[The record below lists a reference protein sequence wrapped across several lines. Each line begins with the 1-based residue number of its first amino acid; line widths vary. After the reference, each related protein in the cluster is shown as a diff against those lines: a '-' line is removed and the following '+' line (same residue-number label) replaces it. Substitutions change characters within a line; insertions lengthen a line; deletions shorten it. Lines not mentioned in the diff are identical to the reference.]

1 MLTSLVSPFPSLPQL
16 GVFMNVWAKT
26 IIRLLVALMIWMP
39 YQIATAGMIGSDQ
52 VTATS
57 PQADRT
63 TVLNFLSRSD
73 VAGQLQTLGLDPSTA
88 KDRVAAMNDQEVQSL
103 AGQINAM
110 PAAGTST
117 GAAVL
122 LVIIIAAAVWW
133 FWQR

>member
-1 MLTSLVSPFPSLPQL
+1 
-16 GVFMNVWAKT
+16 MNVWAKT
-26 IIRLLVALMIWMP
+26 ICRLLVALMIWMP

-73 VAGQLQTLGLDPSTA
+73 VANKLHTLGIDPSTA
-88 KDRVAAMNDQEVQSL
+88 NERVAAMSDQEVQSL

-110 PAAGTST
+110 PAAGLST
-117 GAAVL
+117 GAGIL
-122 LVIIIAAAVWW
+122 LIIIIAAAVWW

>member
-1 MLTSLVSPFPSLPQL
+1 MLTSLVSPFPSSPQL

-26 IIRLLVALMIWMP
+26 IVRLLVALMVWMP

-63 TVLNFLSRSD
+63 TVLNFLARSD
-73 VAGQLQTLGLDPSTA
+73 VSGRLQTLGLDPSTA
-88 KDRVAAMNDQEVQSL
+88 KDRVAAMSDQEVQSL

-110 PAAGTST
+110 PAAGTSG
-117 GAAVL
+117 GAIL
-122 LVIIIAAAVWW
+122 LIILIAAAVWW